1 MAKDRIKNL
10 GLVLLLGIAVFSMV
24 RYVAEVKE
32 RLRLQD
38 NLTQSQDQ
46 VTSLVQEKQNLLQEL
61 GKEQEL
67 NDQLTDKNTYLKANL
82 KASKERMSRLF
93 RDNTKAKD
101 DLDKVNAKFS
111 VLKAENKA
119 LIRAH
124 ERIYT
129 ENEQYKFKLGSI
141 LELRKA
147 IRELRT
153 HKRKDL
159 GLEMPGNQGFLIKDG
174 RSTSDKIKIEVIP
187 APPVEQAKPVN

>member
-1 MAKDRIKNL
+1 L